1 MERVEDFADR
11 RQKAWCIHC
20 TRSLIGLETNNDH
33 VPTKSLLRKPRPH
46 NLPVVTICRE
56 CNNGFSRDEQY
67 LATFLSCVC
76 AGTTE
81 PGKQQSASAAR
92 ALARSAAFR
101 ARIEKSRTEYRT
113 HGGDTRVVWTPDMP
127 RIERVILK
135 NARGHAYFEYGEPM
149 LEPPAHIW
157 ALPLESL
164 TDEERDE
171 FEGLHDQEML
181 AGWPEV
187 GSRMLTRLLTGQDM
201 AGEWVVVQDGI
212 YRYSLKPEGGIRVRT
227 ILSEYLATEVQWN
240 D

>member
-1 MERVEDFADR
+1 MEQVEDFVDS

-20 TRSLIGLETNNDH
+20 TRSLVDVETNNDH
-33 VPTKSLLRKPRPH
+33 VPTKSLLRKPRPQ

-67 LATFLSCVC
+67 LVTFLSCVR

-81 PGKQQSASAAR
+81 PGKQKKASAAR
-92 ALARSAAFR
+92 ALAGSTPFR
-101 ARIEKSRTEYRT
+101 AHIEKSRNEYRT
-113 HGGDTRVVWTPDMP
+113 HCGDTRVVWTPDMP

-149 LEPPAHIW
+149 LAPPAYVW

-171 FEGLHDQEML
+171 FEGLHDQAIL

-201 AGEWVVVQDGI
+201 VGEWIVVQDGI
-212 YRYSLKPEGGIRVRT
+212 YRYSVRQEGGLRVRS
-227 ILSEYLATEVQWN
+227 ILSEYLATEVRW
-240 D
+240 DE